1 MKKNIAIMFGG
12 RSVEH
17 EVSVITGM
25 QIVENIDRDKYKP
38 IPIYIDKNGKWFT
51 GESLKE
57 FKNFKDN
64 NLNDLQEVMFSA
76 NAGDHNL
83 YLHPESIGL
92 FRKKVIDRIDI
103 VFPTIHGTNG
113 EDGTLQGLFELM
125 NIPYVGAGVLAAS
138 VGMDKILMKDV
149 FKANGLPMVEHI
161 WFYRG
166 NWTKN
171 QQKILDNIEE
181 KLGYSVFVKPANLGS
196 SIGISKANDREG
208 LIEAIEIA
216 IRYDRKILVEK
227 AIENPREIN
236 CAVMGYDED
245 VIASLCEEPVGWEE
259 ILSFEDKYIRSNT
272 KGGGKENSRRIIP
285 ADIEDDI
292 RRRIEDIA
300 KKSFISI
307 DCSGN
312 ARVDFLLD
320 NDNNIFI
327 NEINTLPGSVAFY
340 LWEDKGYPFKEL
352 IDRMIEIAIEVH
364 KDKEENMYFYEA
376 DLFNRVHLG
385 SGKTGKA

>member
-1 MKKNIAIMFGG
+1 
-12 RSVEH
+12 
-17 EVSVITGM
+17 
-25 QIVENIDRDKYKP
+25 
-38 IPIYIDKNGKWFT
+38 
-51 GESLKE
+51 
-57 FKNFKDN
+57 
-64 NLNDLQEVMFSA
+64 
-76 NAGDHNL
+76 
-83 YLHPESIGL
+83 
-92 FRKKVIDRIDI
+92 
-103 VFPTIHGTNG
+103 
-113 EDGTLQGLFELM
+113 
-125 NIPYVGAGVLAAS
+125 
-138 VGMDKILMKDV
+138 
-149 FKANGLPMVEHI
+149 MVEHI
-161 WFYRG
+161 WFIG
-166 NWTKN
+166 VIGL
-171 QQKILDNIEE
+171 KINRSIDNIEE